1 MNIGIITLPL
11 HSNYGGLLQNYA
23 LQQVLAAMG
32 HSVLTIDEGV
42 KPDSFVW
49 HCMSAA
55 KTLLLKMTG
64 KGSGRVFPHWLTRK
78 EREYINRNVDYFT
91 RKYIKSSSKFSSL
104 DDVRGYAEEEN
115 FDAFVVGSDQV
126 WRPCY
131 NSSIERPFLAFTQGM
146 SVKRISYAAS
156 FGVDCWEYTPK
167 QTAVAAEHIKSFDAV
182 SVREES
188 AVALCRE
195 HLQCDAQLVLD
206 PTMLLDKEKYEAL
219 VIAEGEPLSAGNLFT
234 YILDN
239 SADKQ
244 MIIEAVAKQRNL
256 QPFAI
261 MPQRVDAQSI
271 RNIDNCVYPTVT
283 AWLRAFMD
291 ANFVVCDSFHGAVFS
306 IIFNK
311 PFIVLANSA
320 RGNARFASLLALF
333 GLEQR
338 MTDSSH
344 YEEIIHKEIDWQAVN
359 KRKEALRA
367 ESLMFLQNC
376 LQ

>member
-1 MNIGIITLPL
+1 MNIGIITQPL
-11 HSNYGGLLQNYA
+11 HNNYGGLLQNYA
-23 LQQVLAAMG
+23 LQQVLGAMG
-32 HSVLTIDEGV
+32 HSAVTIDEGV

-49 HCMSAA
+49 HCMSAV
-55 KTLLLKMTG
+55 KTMLLKMAG
-64 KGSGRVFPHWLTRK
+64 KGAGRVLPHWLTRK
-78 EREYINRNVDYFT
+78 ERECINRNVDYFT
-91 RKYIKSSSKFSSL
+91 RKYIKSSGKLPSL
-104 DDVRGYAEEEN
+104 DDVRGYVETGN
-115 FDAFVVGSDQV
+115 FDAFVAGSDQV

-131 NSSIERPFLAFTQGM
+131 NSSIERPFLAFAQGLP
-146 SVKRISYAAS
+146 VKRISYAAS
-156 FGVDCWEYTPK
+156 FGVDFWEYTPE
-167 QTAVAAEHIKSFDAV
+167 QTAVAVELIKSFDAV

-188 AVALCRE
+188 AIALCRE
-195 HLQCDAQLVLD
+195 HLQCDARLVLD

-219 VIAEGEPLSAGNLFT
+219 VIAEGEPRSAGNLFT

-239 SADKQ
+239 DADKQ
-244 MIIEAVAKQRNL
+244 TIIEAVAKQRNL

-271 RNIDNCVYPTVT
+271 RNIGNCVYPTVT

-291 ANFVVCDSFHGAVFS
+291 AEFVVCDSFHGAVFS

-338 MTDSSH
+338 MTDSSR
-344 YEEIIHKEIDWQAVN
+344 YKEIIHKEIDWQAVN

>member
-1 MNIGIITLPL
+1 MKIGIITQPL
-11 HSNYGGLLQNYA
+11 HCNYGGLLQNYA
-23 LQQVLAAMG
+23 LQQVLGAMG
-32 HSVLTIDEGV
+32 HSAVTIDEGV

-55 KTLLLKMTG
+55 KTLLLKMAG
-64 KGSGRVFPHWLTRK
+64 KGAGRVLPHWLTRK
-78 EREYINRNVDYFT
+78 ERECINRNVDYFT
-91 RKYIKSSSKFSSL
+91 RKYIKSSGKLPSL
-104 DDVRGYAEEEN
+104 DDVRGYVETGN
-115 FDAFVVGSDQV
+115 FDAFVAGSDQV

-131 NSSIERPFLAFTQGM
+131 NSSIERPFLAFAQGLP
-146 SVKRISYAAS
+146 VKRISYAAS
-156 FGVDCWEYTPK
+156 FGVDFWEYTPE
-167 QTAVAAEHIKSFDAV
+167 QTAVAVELIKSFDAV

-188 AVALCRE
+188 AIALCRE
-195 HLQCDAQLVLD
+195 HLQCNARLALD

-219 VIAEGEPLSAGNLFT
+219 VIAEGEPRSAGNLFT

-239 SADKQ
+239 DADKQ
-244 MIIEAVAKQRNL
+244 TIIEAVAKQRNL

-271 RNIDNCVYPTVT
+271 RNIGNCVYPTVT

-291 ANFVVCDSFHGAVFS
+291 AEFVVCDSFHGAVFS

-320 RGNARFASLLALF
+320 RGNARFTSLLALF
-333 GLEQR
+333 GLGER
-338 MTDSSH
+338 MTDSSR
-344 YEEIIHKEIDWQAVN
+344 YKEIIHKEIDWQAVN

>member
-1 MNIGIITLPL
+1 MKIGIITQPL

-23 LQQVLAAMG
+23 LQQVLEAMG
-32 HSVLTIDEGV
+32 HSTVTIDEGV
-42 KPDSFVW
+42 KPESFVW

-55 KTLLLKMTG
+55 KTLLLKMAG
-64 KGSGRVFPHWLTRK
+64 KGGGRVFPHWLTHK
-78 EREYINRNVDYFT
+78 EKNYINRNVDYFT
-91 RKYIKSSSKFSSL
+91 RKYITSSAKISSL
-104 DDVRGYAEEEN
+104 DDVRSYVTKEC

-131 NSSIERPFLAFTQGM
+131 NSSVERPFLAFTKGL

-156 FGVDCWEYTPK
+156 FGVDFWEYTPR
-167 QTAVAAEHIKSFDAV
+167 QTAVAVELIKSFDAV

-188 AVALCRE
+188 AVTLCKE
-195 HLQCDAQLVLD
+195 HLHCDAQLVLD

-219 VIAEGEPLSAGNLFT
+219 VLAENEPRSAGNLFT
-234 YILDN
+234 YILDHN
-239 SADKQ
+239 ADKQ
-244 MIIEAVAKQRNL
+244 RIIDEIAKLRNL

-261 MPQRVDAQSI
+261 MPQKVNAQSI
-271 RNIDNCVYPTVT
+271 KNIDNCVYPSVT

-291 ANFVVCDSFHGAVFS
+291 ARLVVCDSFHGAVFS

-311 PFIVLANSA
+311 PFVVLANSA

-333 GLEQR
+333 GLGER
-338 MTDSSH
+338 MTDCLR
-344 YEEIIHKEIDWQAVN
+344 YKDIIHKEIDWQAVN
-359 KRKEALRA
+359 RRKEALRA
-367 ESLMFLQNC
+367 ESLMFLQNS

>member
-1 MNIGIITLPL
+1 MKIGIITQPL
-11 HSNYGGLLQNYA
+11 HCNYGGLLQNYA
-23 LQQVLAAMG
+23 LQQVLEAMG

-49 HCMSAA
+49 HCMSAV
-55 KTLLLKMTG
+55 KTFLLKMVG
-64 KGSGRVFPHWLTRK
+64 KGGGRVFPHWLTEK
-78 EREYINRNVDYFT
+78 EKNYINHNVDYFT
-91 RKYIKSSSKFSSL
+91 RKYITSSAKIPSL
-104 DDVRGYAEEEN
+104 DDVRSYVTKES

-131 NSSIERPFLAFTQGM
+131 NSSIERPFLAFTKGL
-146 SVKRISYAAS
+146 SVRRISYAAS
-156 FGVDCWEYTPK
+156 FGVDFWEYTPQ
-167 QTAVAAEHIKSFDAV
+167 QTAVAVELIKSFDAV

-188 AVALCRE
+188 AVGLCRE

-206 PTMLLDKEKYEAL
+206 PTMLLDKEKYVAL
-219 VIAEGEPLSAGNLFT
+219 VIAEGEPRSAGSLFT

-239 SADKQ
+239 NADKQ
-244 MIIEAVAKQRNL
+244 RIIEEIAVERCL

-291 ANFVVCDSFHGAVFS
+291 ADYVVCDSFHGAVFS

-333 GLEQR
+333 GLGER
-338 MTDSSH
+338 MTDSTH

-359 KRKEALRA
+359 RRKETLRA
-367 ESLMFLQNC
+367 ESLMFLQNS

>member
-1 MNIGIITLPL
+1 MR
-11 HSNYGGLLQNYA
+11 S
-23 LQQVLAAMG
+23 
-32 HSVLTIDEGV
+32 
-42 KPDSFVW
+42 
-49 HCMSAA
+49 
-55 KTLLLKMTG
+55 
-64 KGSGRVFPHWLTRK
+64 
-78 EREYINRNVDYFT
+78 
-91 RKYIKSSSKFSSL
+91 
-104 DDVRGYAEEEN
+104 YAEKEN

-131 NSSIERPFLAFTQGM
+131 NSSIERPFLAFAQGLP
-146 SVKRISYAAS
+146 VKRISYASS
-156 FGVDCWEYTPK
+156 FGVDFWEYTPQ
-167 QTAVAAEHIKSFDAV
+167 QTAVAVELIKGFDAV

-188 AVALCRE
+188 AVGLCKE
-195 HLQCDAQLVLD
+195 YLQCDARLVLD

-219 VIAEGEPLSAGNLFT
+219 VIAEGEPRSAGSLFT

-239 SADKQ
+239 NADKQ
-244 MIIEAVAKQRNL
+244 RIIEEIAVERCL

-291 ANFVVCDSFHGAVFS
+291 ADFVVCDSFHGAVFS

-333 GLEQR
+333 GLGER

-359 KRKEALRA
+359 KRKEGLRA

>member
-1 MNIGIITLPL
+1 MNIGIITQPL
-11 HSNYGGLLQNYA
+11 HNNYGGLLQNYA
-23 LQQVLAAMG
+23 LQQVLGAMG
-32 HSVLTIDEGV
+32 HSAVTIDEGV

-55 KTLLLKMTG
+55 KTLLLKMAG
-64 KGSGRVFPHWLTRK
+64 KGAGRVLPHWLTRK
-78 EREYINRNVDYFT
+78 ERECINRNVDYFT
-91 RKYIKSSSKFSSL
+91 RKYIKSSGKLPSL
-104 DDVRGYAEEEN
+104 DDVRGYVEKGN
-115 FDAFVVGSDQV
+115 FDAFVAGSDQV

-131 NSSIERPFLAFTQGM
+131 NSSIERPFLAFAQGLP
-146 SVKRISYAAS
+146 VKRISYAAS
-156 FGVDCWEYTPK
+156 FGVDFWEYTPE
-167 QTAVAAEHIKSFDAV
+167 QTAVAVELIKSFDAV

-188 AVALCRE
+188 AIALCRE
-195 HLQCDAQLVLD
+195 HLQCNARLVLD

-219 VIAEGEPLSAGNLFT
+219 VIAEGEPRSAGNLFT

-239 SADKQ
+239 DADKQ
-244 MIIEAVAKQRNL
+244 TIIEAVAKERNL

-271 RNIDNCVYPTVT
+271 RNIGNCVYPTVT

-291 ANFVVCDSFHGAVFS
+291 AEFVVCDSFHGAVFS

-338 MTDSSH
+338 MTDSSR
-344 YEEIIHKEIDWQAVN
+344 YKEIIHKEIDWQAVN